1 MDVIGRGIIAGFLA
15 TLALS
20 AVFDPI
26 ATLARMADVLPPTFA
41 WVLHFTVGSLI
52 WGAGFALAHDHMRGP
67 SWLRGLLFGIGAWLV
82 VMLAVMPLTRG
93 GFFGLA
99 LGLAAP
105 VAMLLMHLIYGA
117 VLGGVYGL
125 LRPQDPAVNRHD
137 EGGSHD
143 VPASHAHSGAR

>member
-52 WGAGFALAHDHMRGP
+52 WGAGFAVAHDHMRGP
-67 SWLRGLLFGIGAWLV
+67 SWARGLLFGIGAWLV
-82 VMLAVMPLTRG
+82 VMLTVMPLTRG

-99 LGLAAP
+99 LGLATP

-117 VLGGVYGL
+117 ALGGIYGL
-125 LRPQDPAVNRHD
+125 LLPKDAAEDRHGEAD
-137 EGGSHD
+137 H
-143 VPASHAHSGAR
+143 ASHAHSPAR